1 MIEETWTPLFEY
13 EDYYLISNL
22 GNVKSIDR
30 KINNKTYKSTMLKFK
45 DIRGYKNV
53 GLSRNGKVKTK
64 QVHRLVLLSFK
75 YNPNYKNL
83 QVNHIDGHKDNNNIN
98 NLEWVTPSEN
108 QKHSYLFGLQKQNG
122 EDNNASKLTW
132 KDVDEIRN
140 KYSNLS
146 ETKTAQIYGVSRSL
160 IGFIRRNEIWIKEGE
175 K

>member
-53 GLSRNGKVKTK
+53 GLSRNGKVRTK

-75 YNPNYKNL
+75 YNQNYKNL
-83 QVNHIDGHKDNNNIN
+83 QVNHIDGHKGNNNIN

-108 QKHSYLFGLQKQNG
+108 QKYSYLLGLQKQKG

-140 KYSNLS
+140 KHSNLS

-160 IGFIRRNEIWIKEGE
+160 IGLIRRNEIWIREGE